1 MDYAGRRIHIRA
13 RRNKK
18 RRRVDDSTLFLNDE
32 CVGKTLYMDKDA
44 IGVPILL
51 SMSLWMKHFTF
62 SLNGTGNAF
71 IKSNSASV
79 SFMAYHM
86 SFIES
91 YKYDT

>member
-1 MDYAGRRIHIRA
+1 MCRQGPM
-13 RRNKK
+13 N
-18 RRRVDDSTLFLNDE
+18 
-32 CVGKTLYMDKDA
+32 MDKDA

-62 SLNGTGNAF
+62 SFNGTGNAF
-71 IKSNSASV
+71 IKANSAFV

-86 SFIES
+86 SLIER